1 MFCFVFVCFLAQFR
15 LGPTKIR
22 HKNCKSAGNVF
33 ELETEV
39 GLENMTLLLSV
50 DHRDERKEWEITQS
64 RSVARAINVR
74 LMILD
79 FFFSIENGKA
89 LLLLLLFSLL
99 LIWFY
104 KD

>member
-79 FFFSIENGKA
+79 FFF
-89 LLLLLLFSLL
+89 L
-99 LIWFY
+99 
-104 KD
+104 